1 MYQYYAAGVVSGC
14 VVFYRA
20 EIVSTVSINFS
31 WVGSSSIEDYGVP
44 GSGLPSIR
52 L

>member
-31 WVGSSSIEDYGVP
+31 SIEDYGVP